1 MTNGTSD
8 RTDQI
13 ELDTII
19 KGLDRTERMVV
30 ECLILAMT
38 QEDGEAAQIVT
49 DELNALNERNLPKP
63 ERLEAAWQIVM
74 RDVERREARA
84 A

>member
-1 MTNGTSD
+1 MSAD
-8 RTDQI
+8 
-13 ELDTII
+13 LDTII
-19 KGLDRTERMVV
+19 RELPRTERMVV

-38 QEDGEAAQIVT
+38 QEDAEGAQIVT
-49 DELNALNERNLPKP
+49 DELNALNERRLPKP
-63 ERLEAAWQIVM
+63 ERLAAAWQIVL

>member
-1 MTNGTSD
+1 
-8 RTDQI
+8 
-13 ELDTII
+13 
-19 KGLDRTERMVV
+19 MVL
-30 ECLILAMT
+30 ECLILALT
-38 QEDGEAAQIVT
+38 QEDSEGAQIVT

-63 ERLEAAWQIVM
+63 ERLGQAWQIVM